1 MKLKFFNDPDESFYA
16 KKLDPAKEEYN
27 LEEGDQ
33 FIFGYEIVDKNEFNH
48 WIWSQGNLINT
59 NEPPDKVA
67 SIDYKK
73 LSKAFAK
80 FEKLTYM
87 PAWTYPSGR
96 AFLAFESVKS
106 EIPKDI
112 DISII
117 AGLNESNNWNG
128 VIIKGY
134 DSLVNLQ
141 SFLEENDMKVN
152 FEVTENQ

>member
-1 MKLKFFNDPDESFYA
+1 MKLKIFNDPDESFYA
-16 KKLDPAKEEYN
+16 IKLDPAKDEYN

-33 FIFGYEIVDKNEFNH
+33 FIYGYEIVDKADFIH
-48 WIWSQGNLINT
+48 WIWSKGVLINT
-59 NEPPDKVA
+59 EAQPEEGAPV
-67 SIDYKK
+67 DYTM
-73 LSKAFAK
+73 LGETFAK

-96 AFLAFESVKS
+96 AFLAFESIKS
-106 EIPKDI
+106 DIPKQI

-117 AGLNESNNWNG
+117 AGLNESNNWHG

-141 SFLEENDMKVN
+141 SFLEGHEMKVN
-152 FEVTENQ
+152 FDVTENQ